1 MNKKANSWDM
11 PFLFVATIM
20 WVTFVNIHCNETQTE
35 EIKMYIDSS
44 FQHRA
49 HLDTLYWNHLEQ
61 CDFVLK
67 DENKVDTKN

>member
-1 MNKKANSWDM
+1 MNRKAESWDM
-11 PFLFVATIM
+11 LSLFVATVI
-20 WVTFVNIHCNETQTE
+20 WICFVNVKSNEVQTE
-35 EIKMYIDSS
+35 EIKMYIDST
-44 FQHRA
+44 FQHRV